1 MIWNSKSNWDQKS
14 HFEIIVLELV
24 HLFRYEK
31 FKKREAEAKAAFG
44 GRNFGGG
51 GGGGRGC
58 FNCGEEGHMSRLVK
72 IFLRRAYVQYLP
84 KNFLPFICFGIRDI

>member
-1 MIWNSKSNWDQKS
+1 MIWNSESNWDQQS

-31 FKKREAEAKAAFG
+31 FKEREAEAKAAFG

-51 GGGGRGC
+51 G
-58 FNCGEEGHMSRLVK
+58 FK
-72 IFLRRAYVQYLP
+72 
-84 KNFLPFICFGIRDI
+84 